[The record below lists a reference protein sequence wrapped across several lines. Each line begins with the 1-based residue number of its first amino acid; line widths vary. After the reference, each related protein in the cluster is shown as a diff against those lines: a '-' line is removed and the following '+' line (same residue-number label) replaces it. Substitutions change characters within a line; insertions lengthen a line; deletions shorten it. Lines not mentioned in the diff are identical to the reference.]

1 MFELQQ
7 SDEQVAL
14 AEALRR
20 LAQRSVRGPMAH
32 GGVPPAGGLAAAWA
46 ALHQMGLCAPV
57 GADRPDPMTAM
68 LIAEEVGFGDPGL
81 AYQLVCRARAAAM
94 IADLGTGEQRSAW
107 LPRLAA
113 DPGCLASVGYFE
125 GFGRS
130 PLELR
135 TSARRVGDGWRLSG
149 TKIGVVLP
157 AGGGPL
163 VLVAREEQTGEPV
176 AFVLTREFGVRRDD
190 AAVGKLGLD
199 AAATGDIELTE
210 VPVPES
216 ARLAGTGASVLA
228 AVAALRLEVTA
239 VLLGT
244 ARAALAYAAE
254 YANGRE
260 AFGQPIAGYQGVA
273 FPLVDVDIELDA
285 ARLLV
290 WRASAEV
297 ADVAEVAQAAE
308 FGRAARLVA
317 EAVARG
323 QRVALDA
330 TRVGIN
336 TLGGHGFIQ
345 DHPVEQWYRAAAV
358 LAALDFDPLESDC
371 EAF

>member
-1 MFELQQ
+1 MFELQR
-7 SDEQVAL
+7 SDEQLAL

-32 GGVPPAGGLAAAWA
+32 GGLPPADGLAPAWA

-57 GADRPDPMTAM
+57 GADRPDLITAT

-94 IADLGTGEQRSAW
+94 IADLGTEEQRSAW
-107 LPRLAA
+107 LPRLAGE
-113 DPGCLASVGYFE
+113 PGCLASVGYFE

-130 PLELR
+130 PDELR

-149 TKIGVVLP
+149 TKIGVALP

-163 VLVAREEQTGEPV
+163 VLVARVEPTGEPA
-176 AFVLTREFGVRRDD
+176 AFVLTGGFDVRRDD

-210 VPVPES
+210 VLVPGS
-216 ARLAGTGASVLA
+216 ARLAGTGASLLA
-228 AVAALRLEVTA
+228 AVAALRLEVVA
-239 VLLGT
+239 ALLGT

-260 AFGQPIAGYQGVA
+260 AFGQPIARYQAVA

-290 WRASAEV
+290 WRACTEASEPKQP
-297 ADVAEVAQAAE
+297 ADM
-308 FGRAARLVA
+308 VA
-317 EAVARG
+317 EAVARC

-345 DHPVEQWYRAAAV
+345 DHPIEQWYRAAAV